1 MKMTKMKTD
10 FIEVVNNFLD
20 DYTLADLFDEL
31 FPAQNKAEVIYEMY
45 ENGMIPEDMMEKFL
59 NND

>member
-10 FIEVVNNFLD
+10 FIGVVNDSLE
-20 DYTLADLFDEL
+20 DYTLNDLFDEL
-31 FPAQNKAEVIYEMY
+31 FPAQGKAEIIYEMY

-59 NND
+59 NDE

>member
-10 FIEVVNNFLD
+10 FIGVMNDYLE
-20 DYTLADLFDEL
+20 DYTLNDLFDEL
-31 FPAQNKAEVIYEMY
+31 FPAQGKAEIIYEMY

-59 NND
+59 NDE

>member
-10 FIEVVNNFLD
+10 FIEVVNDFLD